1 MSLCSFGDL
10 GKAAKDIFTKHFK
23 NSFCNF
29 NYKSKTENDVDV
41 HIECSGRDFQAA
53 GDVTFRLADGI
64 SVKTKVDNAMK
75 LTNDVEIS
83 EKIRGMKHNIVCS
96 VDKAGEKN
104 LKLKTCLKQDH
115 VNADLEVDFASK
127 FPHTL
132 GSVVVGDK
140 GYMAGAQLSVDTN
153 GFEIKKY
160 VYSLGYIGKGFQLH
174 GFLTNH
180 RDIEIKLFQSHSDV
194 DCGFNIGWDGASKT
208 TSFGAAVMYKP
219 NKDMFL
225 KARVNERGVLGL
237 AYGIKV
243 VPGALLTV
251 SAEADTTAYTTA
263 AEYGMCLEIEN

>member
-1 MSLCSFGDL
+1 MSVCSFGDL

-83 EKIRGMKHNIVCS
+83 EKIKGMKHNIVCS

-115 VNADLEVDFASK
+115 VNANLEVDFASK
-127 FPHTL
+127 FPQTL
-132 GSVVVGDK
+132 GSVVVG
-140 GYMAGAQLSVDTN
+140 
-153 GFEIKKY
+153 
-160 VYSLGYIGKGFQLH
+160 
-174 GFLTNH
+174 
-180 RDIEIKLFQSHSDV
+180 DV
-194 DCGFNIGWDGASKT
+194 DCGFNIGWDGVSKT

-243 VPGALLTV
+243 IPGALLTV
-251 SAEADTTAYTTA
+251 SAETDTTAYTTA

>member
-1 MSLCSFGDL
+1 MALSSFGDL

-23 NSFCNF
+23 TSFCNF

-53 GDVTFRLADGI
+53 GDVTFKPADGI
-64 SVKTKVDNAMK
+64 SVKTKIDNAMK
-75 LTNDVEIS
+75 LTSDVEIS
-83 EKIRGMKHNIVCS
+83 EKIKGVKHNIVCS
-96 VDKAGEKN
+96 IDKA
-104 LKLKTCLKQDH
+104 
-115 VNADLEVDFASK
+115 
-127 FPHTL
+127 
-132 GSVVVGDK
+132 GDK

-180 RDIEIKLFQSHSDV
+180 RDIEIKLFQSHTDV
-194 DCGFNIGWDGASKT
+194 DCGFNIGYDGVAKT

-219 NKDMFL
+219 NKDAFL
-225 KARVNERGVLGL
+225 KARVNERGVLAL

-243 VPGALLTV
+243 VPGNLPFSLISTLLTRDCLN
-251 SAEADTTAYTTA
+251 SAGWFSFDFP
-263 AEYGMCLEIEN
+263 GFRSFF